1 MKLAPS
7 TELLIV
13 ASDREGTYFE
23 VVDKRTKGVGRWRS
37 PFDNGGHK
45 KYVNHSS
52 VTRPIGGRK
61 EGLGTESFAA
71 LIFCGKKFRRGRR
84 ETMRRAVAN
93 DGLRD
98 REGERRGLREG
109 MPTDR
114 KADIKLPRRRGGR
127 RGGREKR
134 LSSSHNKWS
143 RSMAA
148 GDR

>member
-1 MKLAPS
+1 MKWWTSGPKGSGDGEAHLTMAATKNTSTTRQSLA
-7 TELLIV
+7 
-13 ASDREGTYFE
+13 
-23 VVDKRTKGVGRWRS
+23 RS
-37 PFDNGGHK
+37 
-45 KYVNHSS
+45 VE
-52 VTRPIGGRK
+52 GRK
-61 EGLGTESFAA
+61 DSGRSHSQRLFSV
-71 LIFCGKKFRRGRR
+71 GKEFRRGRR

-148 GDR
+148 GSRRPVTSNVPEGLSAAR